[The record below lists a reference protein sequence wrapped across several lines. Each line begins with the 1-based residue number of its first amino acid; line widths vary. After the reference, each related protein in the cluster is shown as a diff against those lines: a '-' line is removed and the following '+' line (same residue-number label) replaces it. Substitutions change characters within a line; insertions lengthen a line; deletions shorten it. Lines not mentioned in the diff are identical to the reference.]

1 MFIKI
6 ISWIIFRQL
15 ILIFLLL
22 LMKKFFWCVAMS
34 IDSEAL
40 LGIIRTLPSGL
51 QDKTNAQTLRNYLSN
66 PVYTFDSLT
75 SQTIVLSQLFSK
87 LFSNST
93 CKNCYDLFLY
103 ATLNAHVS
111 IWFELLISRLQQASL
126 SSGEGQECMNLLS
139 KFLLEHGRFPKLL
152 STIHDTSIC
161 IPAPNRYSFIADKIR
176 RIVNVPTIVSDPI
189 KTAISPKLIRPEI
202 YFPFIL
208 RHAAEVNL
216 PQINSILVSQ
226 ACLQGFGSYAWNYIL
241 QQISRSEETSR
252 IWSSALSQIQERALE
267 STIVPLLKKASH
279 PHLVTIC
286 LSSALNSS
294 LQSPLL
300 RLFNRLL
307 FFRRFPPC
315 VPINIFGFLKEVI
328 TDDLYIQIEK
338 DLGLNLLNCWSDST
352 ALNNS
357 SSQNRIYLNQAVVAW
372 VCAFQEYIVKSPNYH
387 AMISSVLKGIS
398 AHLSSNIEE
407 QKVLGMSVGEWLTEK
422 FEIGQNSGDNSEQTW
437 LKFEYSENEAV
448 KQVKPLFQPIPPYV
462 SPESQVNNDLEE
474 LFSQPSDASSTNIP
488 SKTPL
493 KTSDLDSDDDPDEEE
508 IEFSQKFPKL
518 PVYLKPAPT
527 GWPFRERRPHYLR
540 ECMDGLRGVQHE
552 SDDVTSNE
560 VALSCFAHAKELIY
574 RHRGGAVNEIAT
586 SFADILL
593 HTEPPACPDTDK
605 VNESRNEAL
614 VALAVTSPRRTARY
628 LTSQLA
634 QPSLGINQ
642 YHLIIA
648 VLTTAA
654 VELKENFIPVVGDFF
669 FPMLRAANHFISRK
683 PGDVYSHLDDGIL
696 ARLVASLGSMYAL
709 ACNSPSLPRMAEGLL
724 ALGEA
729 LLTPKSD
736 PAVRRALLTSLNV
749 MLTTTSSAVFAA
761 NHQLFLNSKFTSRLL
776 RTLQEET
783 DSDCQKLAQYALGF
797 LRQNTVELIGSD
809 LSGFVLTE

>member
-1 MFIKI
+1 MMFIKI
-6 ISWIIFRQL
+6 ILLIIFKQL
-15 ILIFLLL
+15 ILLFLIQLISFAVDD
-22 LMKKFFWCVAMS
+22 KNFFWCVAMS
-34 IDSEAL
+34 TDPEVL
-40 LGIIRTLPSGL
+40 LGVIRTLPSGL
-51 QDKTNAQTLRNYLSN
+51 QDKTNAQTLRDYLSN

-93 CKNCYDLFLY
+93 SKNCYDLFLY

-161 IPAPNRYSFIADKIR
+161 IPAPNRYSFIADKMR
-176 RIVNVPTIVSDPI
+176 RIVNVPTIVNNLI
-189 KTAISPKLIRPEI
+189 KTVTPPKLIKPEV

-226 ACLQGFGSYAWNYIL
+226 ACLQGFGSYAWNYIF

-267 STIVPLLKKASH
+267 STIVPLLKKAPH

-328 TDDLYIQIEK
+328 TDDLYIRVEK
-338 DLGLNLLNCWSDST
+338 DLGLNLLSCWSDST

-387 AMISSVLKGIS
+387 AMVSSVLKGIS

-407 QKVLGMSVGEWLTEK
+407 QKVLGMCVGEWLTEK
-422 FEIGQNSGDNSEQTW
+422 FEIGQNRGDNSEQTW
-437 LKFEYSENEAV
+437 LKFEYTENEAV
-448 KQVKPLFQPIPPYV
+448 KQVKPLFHPIPPYL
-462 SPESQVNNDLEE
+462 SSESQVNNG
-474 LFSQPSDASSTNIP
+474 
-488 SKTPL
+488 K
-493 KTSDLDSDDDPDEEE
+493 
-508 IEFSQKFPKL
+508 
-518 PVYLKPAPT
+518 
-527 GWPFRERRPHYLR
+527 
-540 ECMDGLRGVQHE
+540 
-552 SDDVTSNE
+552 
-560 VALSCFAHAKELIY
+560 
-574 RHRGGAVNEIAT
+574 
-586 SFADILL
+586 
-593 HTEPPACPDTDK
+593 
-605 VNESRNEAL
+605 
-614 VALAVTSPRRTARY
+614 
-628 LTSQLA
+628 
-634 QPSLGINQ
+634 
-642 YHLIIA
+642 
-648 VLTTAA
+648 
-654 VELKENFIPVVGDFF
+654 
-669 FPMLRAANHFISRK
+669 
-683 PGDVYSHLDDGIL
+683 
-696 ARLVASLGSMYAL
+696 
-709 ACNSPSLPRMAEGLL
+709 
-724 ALGEA
+724 
-729 LLTPKSD
+729 
-736 PAVRRALLTSLNV
+736 
-749 MLTTTSSAVFAA
+749 
-761 NHQLFLNSKFTSRLL
+761 
-776 RTLQEET
+776 
-783 DSDCQKLAQYALGF
+783 
-797 LRQNTVELIGSD
+797 
-809 LSGFVLTE
+809 